1 MVHCGGS
8 LITARHVLTAAHCV
22 KSTLPGDWEVIA
34 GELHVGDTNGQIRE
48 VAGITQHPDYSFP
61 LPLHDLAVLNLS
73 KNVLWD
79 ARVSPVC
86 LPRGAL
92 DERMAELAGWG

>member
-1 MVHCGGS
+1 MAKKVVS
-8 LITARHVLTAAHCV
+8 RHVP
-22 KSTLPGDWEVIA
+22 LPPMSDITVSCERGS
-34 GELHVGDTNGQIRE
+34 NGVLSSPSPQ

-61 LPLHDLAVLNLS
+61 LPLHDLAVLTLS